1 MLLLILLLP
10 LLFCFYR
17 NFNFKK
23 HENIYFVVAAVDNYS
38 LDKEKF
44 QELIIVSKFISLKM
58 FITDGCDK
66 LDVLIFTL
74 SRNQF
79 RNVISCR
86 KSLFIEGCS
95 KRYEYKEY
103 L

>member
-1 MLLLILLLP
+1 MP
-10 LLFCFYR
+10 LLFFFYK
-17 NFNFKK
+17 NSTLKNAK
-23 HENIYFVVAAVDNYS
+23 IYTFVVAAVGNYS

-44 QELIIVSKFISLKM
+44 QELIIVSKFVCLKIY
-58 FITDGCDK
+58 FTDECDK

-74 SRNQF
+74 SRNHF

-95 KRYEYKEY
+95 KGYEYKKY